1 MAIGGY
7 RTATEV
13 SKPVRRKSG
22 GAGAGMLNFGG
33 SIPRLTG
40 AGEGFQAMAR
50 MGADV
55 QRFGGSLRRSAEE
68 QADKD
73 AAAAAQKLQA
83 ELGETAQQLYQRQ
96 GTSADGITDEWTKAA
111 NERVRD
117 VGAGLDSMTRERLK
131 ERMAPWLAGRRENLM
146 GHQAREVRRGRIM
159 EFENDMTATA
169 ASETNDILAQVRGE
183 EQGWDDEKTSAAG
196 LGAEAAAGADE
207 RIAKERKAVAQ
218 GHLTQLGLVAASHEE
233 RFDQAVKDGLFS
245 PEEAAARKRAYRGNT
260 VRTAIGALIADGRAD
275 SAEAMLDELE
285 GNKEMLSEQCGL
297 DAKELA
303 RFRQQVD
310 GIRRRRAA
318 EAEAARE
325 KAEREQL
332 EQISLASREARADG
346 SLGALEGAAKNM
358 SAEAMRFPTGDR
370 RRVAAMEEAKRLD
383 AAADA
388 EAKRLAWDG
397 ILDHAGDKEEWKP
410 PKGSRMAKFHK
421 ALKES
426 FDRQAAA
433 YAAEGMLAEASA
445 VQEERKA
452 NVATLR
458 ASMMQAAAIDPGGF
472 SARLAEA
479 AEKGHIT
486 LDQYRKLRDDFN
498 DVWMQK
504 GMPQKGAA
512 LVQILKN
519 EFYADADYDL
529 NDRLAVNPKTGRFEY
544 GKNPET
550 KKPFDGEEVEFE
562 STETVPAESHSGIL
576 WNIAPGTAWVT
587 SKPRTRKVTHT
598 LTSDEQLKMLD
609 WAMEL
614 AKHDGEWIS
623 TDPQTGVRLDKPRK
637 LDAAA
642 EFQDACSR
650 MRTMKRAQ
658 SSQDLVVERAN
669 AMLNLRAGFAQA
681 DDAVTGAAAKREAAE
696 LKTREALK
704 TAKRKPFTP
713 KMPGGARGGNSA
725 SEGEED

>member
-73 AAAAAQKLQA
+73 AAAA
-83 ELGETAQQLYQRQ
+83 AQQLYQRQ

-196 LGAEAAAGADE
+196 LGEEAAAGADE

-303 RFRQQVD
+303 RFREGVRNVRA
-310 GIRRRRAA
+310 RREAERKRA
-318 EAEAARE
+318 EAEAKEAARDAARE
-325 KAEREQL
+325 KEVKLHLQP
-332 EQISLASREARADG
+332 I
-346 SLGALEGAAKNM
+346 
-358 SAEAMRFPTGDR
+358 P
-370 RRVAAMEEAKRLD
+370 
-383 AAADA
+383 ADA
-388 EAKRLAWDG
+388 EG
-397 ILDHAGDKEEWKP
+397 
-410 PKGSRMAKFHK
+410 
-421 ALKES
+421 
-426 FDRQAAA
+426 QAAHFEQMA
-433 YAAEGMLAEASA
+433 ADYAALAQDPSLDASTRLTYAKTAESLGYRSMSRLEEEKRERKAAAREAKAEAREQMREVREQA
-445 VQEERKA
+445 TAERKA
-452 NVATLR
+452 NEDGLARALCQLQMMELEGSIQQKDADEAQAAIWRKFHVCAYDGKVSPSFMHSFQSRMTTRLSEQERNAMRKFYQAFGYSADLDKGGEPTASGLTAARKDSESYYAPLVEDGVKVESRKTRIKAADLLKYGDSLLRTLR
-458 ASMMQAAAIDPGGF
+458 
-472 SARLAEA
+472 
-479 AEKGHIT
+479 T
-486 LDQYRKLRDDFN
+486 LGPDMNRE
-498 DVWMQK
+498 
-504 GMPQKGAA
+504 G
-512 LVQILKN
+512 
-519 EFYADADYDL
+519 
-529 NDRLAVNPKTGRFEY
+529 
-544 GKNPET
+544 
-550 KKPFDGEEVEFE
+550 
-562 STETVPAESHSGIL
+562 
-576 WNIAPGTAWVT
+576 
-587 SKPRTRKVTHT
+587 
-598 LTSDEQLKMLD
+598 
-609 WAMEL
+609 
-614 AKHDGEWIS
+614 
-623 TDPQTGVRLDKPRK
+623 
-637 LDAAA
+637 
-642 EFQDACSR
+642 
-650 MRTMKRAQ
+650 
-658 SSQDLVVERAN
+658 VVEREIARLKTGWMKGELDKN
-669 AMLNLRAGFAQA
+669 R
-681 DDAVTGAAAKREAAE
+681 DATVRSVMDMQREAR
-696 LKTREALK
+696 TRQEMAQPE
-704 TAKRKPFTP
+704 KR
-713 KMPGGARGGNSA
+713 S
-725 SEGEED
+725 EEDDGRKEHDKPAK